1 MENNEEK
8 IETKNENQIK
18 EQNEAK
24 ELDVQTNLENKI
36 IKEDEIK
43 NENEIK
49 NETKEENISKDN
61 ENKDDN
67 EKKETDI
74 KESKD
79 KETNDDA
86 IDPHLIF
93 QKELLR
99 IIKKQQQILNSTST
113 INEKFGIS
121 NEITKEQIAS
131 FKINIDKYGKY
142 LIMIKKELGMI
153 SDTMKKIKKLS
164 KEDKKDS
171 TEQN

>member
-1 MENNEEK
+1 MENNEEN

-24 ELDVQTNLENKI
+24 ASDVQTNLENKI

-49 NETKEENISKDN
+49 NETKEEHIAKDK
-61 ENKDDN
+61 ENKDDSD
-67 EKKETDI
+67 KKETDI

-113 INEKFGIS
+113 INEKFGILRF
-121 NEITKEQIAS
+121 IKELNMYKNKCQNKIVIISFLKKCKISYLIAS
-131 FKINIDKYGKY
+131 KFLFHDHSN
-142 LIMIKKELGMI
+142 KK
-153 SDTMKKIKKLS
+153 
-164 KEDKKDS
+164 
-171 TEQN
+171 